1 VAFFYGKEKPMNALR
16 RFHPIVIFA
25 YFAAVIAMTM
35 LSTNPLVLS
44 ISFFLALAVNAT
56 FQKPKAFLRG
66 LGFFLILAAIIIFTN
81 PLFSKSGSTFL
92 FSIFGEDFMKE
103 ELLSGLSVALMLGA
117 VFYWFAAYNQAMD
130 SEKFLYLFGGILP
143 TISLILS
150 MGLKFIPS
158 FQRQMNKVGDA
169 QKGLGIYQKTSLWGK
184 IRNRLRVSSALVSW
198 SLENAIDTA
207 DAMKAR
213 GYGVKKRTAF
223 SIFRFRNP
231 DGWLLGIVMVLA
243 GWLLTAHYL
252 GLFEFSFYP
261 ILSPLNFE
269 TEGIAGYAAVL
280 LLGGLPLII
289 EAEEVLKWHY
299 LKSKI

>member
-1 VAFFYGKEKPMNALR
+1 MSAFR
-16 RFHPIVIFA
+16 RFHPIAIFVYFSAVIF
-25 YFAAVIAMTM
+25 MTM
-35 LSTNPLVLS
+35 LSMNPLVLG
-44 ISFFLALAVNAT
+44 ISFVLAVAVNAT
-56 FQKPKAFLRG
+56 FQKPKAFWRS
-66 LGFFLILAAIIIFTN
+66 LGFFAILAVIIIFTN
-81 PLFSKSGSTFL
+81 PLFTKSGSTFL

-103 ELLSGLSVALMLGA
+103 ELLNGLSVALMLGA

-130 SEKFLYLFGGILP
+130 SEKFLYLFGGIAP

-169 QKGLGIYQKTSLWGK
+169 QKGLGIYQKTRLWGK
-184 IRNRLRVSSALVSW
+184 IRNRLRINSALVSW

-213 GYGVKKRTAF
+213 GYGVRKRTQF

-231 DGWLLGIVMVLA
+231 DGWLLGVVMTLA
-243 GWLLTAHYL
+243 GWLIAAHCL
-252 GLFEFSFYP
+252 DLFEFSFYP
-261 ILSPLNFE
+261 ILSEPNFKAQ
-269 TEGIAGYAAVL
+269 GLAAYAAVL
-280 LLGGLPLII
+280 LLGSLPLII
-289 EAEEVLKWHY
+289 EAKEVMKWHY